1 MYIYQFIH
9 FIVIYNK
16 LKITIH
22 YHTYAFRSILEK
34 NVTIKIKTIAPNNA
48 GRTKMPPI
56 QDPNDQ
62 ITHYLPKI
70 QLNQQ
75 LHYQLYLKESL
86 SRNHSS

>member
-22 YHTYAFRSILEK
+22 DHTYAFRSILEK

-48 GRTKMPPI
+48 GRTKMPP
-56 QDPNDQ
+56 
-62 ITHYLPKI
+62 
-70 QLNQQ
+70 
-75 LHYQLYLKESL
+75 
-86 SRNHSS
+86 HSGPQ